1 MKEIRTSHI
10 IKVFKN
16 MLSINLKD
24 GLRNNVRNWQQV
36 SDIDREKKIEL
47 IHDMG
52 KLNEVTQ
59 HVKENERRLIS
70 KLNVMCLSLY
80 EMVLAIRLL
89 CHAFY

>member
-70 KLNVMCLSLY
+70 KLNVPFILCNGPCHTIFVS
-80 EMVLAIRLL
+80 AIL
-89 CHAFY
+89 